1 MLRVSIDPKSNGE
14 DEKESRE
21 EQNPALSP
29 QLRFPH
35 FAGDCDGTER
45 WYQTSSTS
53 TAETTWTGELEQILV
68 CFQY

>member
-21 EQNPALSP
+21 GQSPALNP

-35 FAGDCDGTER
+35 FAGDCDGTKR
-45 WYQTSSTS
+45 
-53 TAETTWTGELEQILV
+53 
-68 CFQY
+68 